1 MSAFSAPRFGLS
13 ISANPD
19 RSVVAVS
26 GELDMATVPALE
38 CATLALLSATPQLVL
53 ELERTTFID
62 SSGYR
67 LIQPLGARA
76 SREGGELTLI
86 ANSAPVQRLLEL
98 LGPPPGVRLAGGGH
112 AREAGGSVGRTP

>member
-1 MSAFSAPRFGLS
+1 M
-13 ISANPD
+13 
-19 RSVVAVS
+19 AVS

-38 CATLALLSATPQLVL
+38 CAALALLSVTPRLVL

-67 LIQPLGARA
+67 LIQTLGERA
-76 SREGGELTLI
+76 SSEGGELTLI

-98 LGPPPGVRLAGGGH
+98 LGPPPGVRLAGGG
-112 AREAGGSVGRTP
+112 RAGVAAGSAGRTP